1 MFDATHSVQ
10 LPGGG
15 GDRSSGQGEFAPVLA
30 RAALAA
36 GANGLFIETHPEPA
50 RSPSDGANMV
60 PLGQMGGLL
69 KRLTKVFDAVR

>member
-1 MFDATHSVQ
+1 M
-10 LPGGG
+10 
-15 GDRSSGQGEFAPVLA
+15 LA

-50 RSPSDGANMV
+50 RSPSDGPNMV